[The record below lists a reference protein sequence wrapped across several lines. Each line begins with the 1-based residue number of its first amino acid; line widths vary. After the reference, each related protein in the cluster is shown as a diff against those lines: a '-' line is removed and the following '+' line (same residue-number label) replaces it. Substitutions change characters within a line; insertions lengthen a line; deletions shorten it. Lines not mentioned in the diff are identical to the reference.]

1 MSDLQAMPS
10 PPDLHHQLFTDSPAA
25 TSPPPPLQIKYV
37 ELCTDTTSFAS
48 CSATATTDPVTFSL
62 SILSLLGLWFCHF
75 RHRPLR
81 DSVCYCA
88 AKMVIVFVK
97 NSVSARGVFSVQD
110 PLTPSHVAGIT
121 VQECGLAR
129 PARYYVTA
137 ASPSH
142 YAVLN
147 IDVLLRQPLR
157 TSLQRR
163 EIHAYSETDFNC
175 SQNPLVGF
183 FNVDFDFFVFFR
195 TRALELKVKIFYGVL
210 LSLATTFFCYLTVEY
225 LSGHNLLNPSGV

>member
-97 NSVSARGVFSVQD
+97 NSVSARGVFSVQ
-110 PLTPSHVAGIT
+110 
-121 VQECGLAR
+121 ECGLAIS
-129 PARYYVTA
+129 AHYYITLRLYHI
-137 ASPSH
+137 SPRFFTIGSI
-142 YAVLN
+142 ALSPLPTSPE
-147 IDVLLRQPLR
+147 LLCK
-157 TSLQRR
+157 S
-163 EIHAYSETDFNC
+163 
-175 SQNPLVGF
+175 
-183 FNVDFDFFVFFR
+183 VDSPD
-195 TRALELKVKIFYGVL
+195 L
-210 LSLATTFFCYLTVEY
+210 LATTSPLRLHHIT
-225 LSGHNLLNPSGV
+225 PS

>member
-25 TSPPPPLQIKYV
+25 TSPPPPLQIK
-37 ELCTDTTSFAS
+37 
-48 CSATATTDPVTFSL
+48 
-62 SILSLLGLWFCHF
+62 
-75 RHRPLR
+75 HRPLR

-88 AKMVIVFVK
+88 AKMTILH
-97 NSVSARGVFSVQD
+97 NRLYS

-147 IDVLLRQPLR
+147 IDGSSQSCV
-157 TSLQRR
+157 S
-163 EIHAYSETDFNC
+163 DF
-175 SQNPLVGF
+175 L
-183 FNVDFDFFVFFR
+183 
-195 TRALELKVKIFYGVL
+195 TIAAIFYGN
-210 LSLATTFFCYLTVEY
+210 SWISC
-225 LSGHNLLNPSGV
+225 

>member
-97 NSVSARGVFSVQD
+97 NSVSARGVFSVQ
-110 PLTPSHVAGIT
+110 
-121 VQECGLAR
+121 ECGLAIS
-129 PARYYVTA
+129 AHYYITLPL
-137 ASPSH
+137 SPLPTSPE
-142 YAVLN
+142 
-147 IDVLLRQPLR
+147 LLCK
-157 TSLQRR
+157 S
-163 EIHAYSETDFNC
+163 
-175 SQNPLVGF
+175 
-183 FNVDFDFFVFFR
+183 VDSPD
-195 TRALELKVKIFYGVL
+195 L
-210 LSLATTFFCYLTVEY
+210 LATTSPLRLHHIT
-225 LSGHNLLNPSGV
+225 PS